1 MRNKQH
7 EQQFNKTSGTTKYV
21 LNIVDF
27 DDEDLIKEYDFDINL
42 LDFEWSKSIADEYGN
57 LQIKLKALN
66 ESPLSDEIVSSISD
80 GMSLSDLTNITFN
93 ESLED
98 ELNAL
103 NRILNNYELDTF
115 RLHTKIESLY
125 LHWSTYL
132 SALFLN
138 KNKNINKLKDDLKLL
153 ISQINILKEKLKKP
167 KLISLIYNN
176 YFLIKYPVIT
186 VNTVIF
192 QSLNFW

>member
-1 MRNKQH
+1 MINFDELKDLSLDWISRLRNKQH

-21 LNIVDF
+21 LNIVPIDN
-27 DDEDLIKEYDFDINL
+27 EDSIQEYDFDINL
-42 LDFEWSKSIADEYGN
+42 LDFELSKSIADQYANIREQLN
-57 LQIKLKALN
+57 ALN
-66 ESPLSDEIVSSISD
+66 ESPLSGELILSIWEKIN
-80 GMSLSDLTNITFN
+80 LTELVTISFN

-98 ELNAL
+98 ELDAL
-103 NRILNNYELDTF
+103 NRVLNNYELDTF

-153 ISQINILKEKLKKP
+153 ISQINILKKSLKKLK
-167 KLISLIYNN
+167 LM
-176 YFLIKYPVIT
+176 
-186 VNTVIF
+186 
-192 QSLNFW
+192 